1 MNPIYKKYVPLGEN
15 NGMSIA
21 LWEKNLQLQRQEKL
35 ANKWETKQE
44 INLSPS
50 VMKELLWIMPKA
62 IETIENSRKEKN

>member
-21 LWEKNLQLQRQEKL
+21 LWDKNLQLQRQEKVE
-35 ANKWETKQE
+35 NKWETKHE

-50 VMKELLWIMPKA
+50 VMKELLWIIPKA
-62 IETIENSRKEKN
+62 IEIIESSRKKE